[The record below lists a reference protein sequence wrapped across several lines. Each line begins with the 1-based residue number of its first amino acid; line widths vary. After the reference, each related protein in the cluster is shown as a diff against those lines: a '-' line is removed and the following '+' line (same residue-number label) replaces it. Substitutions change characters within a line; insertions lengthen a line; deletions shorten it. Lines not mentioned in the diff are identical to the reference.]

1 MAPHWLEQHP
11 SLAADGT
18 DRAGTVAEA
27 GLRAVSEALTVRV
40 MEAERSGGGLVIH
53 VSSVKDKT

>member
-1 MAPHWLEQHP
+1 MAPHWLKQHP
-11 SLAADGT
+11 SLAAD
-18 DRAGTVAEA
+18 RAIELG
-27 GLRAVSEALTVRV
+27 RWQRQDWWAVSEALTVRV